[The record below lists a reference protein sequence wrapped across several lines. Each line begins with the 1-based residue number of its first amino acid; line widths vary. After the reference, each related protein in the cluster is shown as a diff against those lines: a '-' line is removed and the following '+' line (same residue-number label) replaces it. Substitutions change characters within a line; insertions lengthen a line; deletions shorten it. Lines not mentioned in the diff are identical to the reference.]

1 MQEYSFTLTGG
12 DGSRLHGF
20 CRSFLPP
27 RARLNSLRYPQVLC
41 IITEH
46 LWLTFYFKVH
56 ILTPQ
61 STPSPHLT
69 AEMHR
74 ITPDASINLLSF
86 VF

>member
-1 MQEYSFTLTGG
+1 MAASTCYKDLLMQEYSFTLTGG

-46 LWLTFYFKVH
+46 LWLTFYFKVSCSAH
-56 ILTPQ
+56 PVHRLA
-61 STPSPHLT
+61 
-69 AEMHR
+69 AE
-74 ITPDASINLLSF
+74 TET
-86 VF
+86 